1 MSAEGAAGTAKR
13 TKLPRTVK
21 ALAAVSLL
29 TDASSEMI
37 YPLLPAF
44 LTATLGVGAAW
55 VGVIEGAA
63 DAVASLLKLASGWWS
78 DRMPRRKPLVVFGY
92 GLASVLRP
100 LVAFASAGW
109 QVLAIRVGDRVGKG
123 IRGAPRDAMI
133 ADAVPANERGRAFGV
148 QRAADHAGAFIG
160 PLIAFVLL
168 QWVGVS
174 VRTVFLLA
182 AIPGAIAV
190 LVAVFGVRE
199 DVSRRLPAD
208 DPANPVVRLVDHI
221 VAEGILT
228 RASEI
233 HLAPEES
240 CVAVWYRIDGELR
253 RVMALPPNAGPPLT
267 ARIKGMAS
275 LDVAERE
282 RTQDG
287 RAHVTVKGA
296 RVDVRVA
303 TIPGPLGE
311 KTVISILGR
320 GPIAGDASASDAAVP
335 AAAPPLG
342 APFWRYLAVLVLFT
356 LGNSTD
362 AFLLLRA
369 SQLGVSAAT
378 IPLLWAALHVVK
390 SATSIPAGAW
400 SDRVGRRT
408 MIAAGWLWYA
418 LVYLGFA
425 LASSMWHAWALF
437 IAYGLFFGLTEAVER
452 ALVAD
457 LVPAARRGTAFGWYN
472 GVIGAA
478 VLPASVVFGLLWDW
492 RGSAFAFTVGAAA
505 AAVASVALVA
515 VRPPRERTA

>member
-1 MSAEGAAGTAKR
+1 MSAGTR

-21 ALAAVSLL
+21 ALAAVSLF

-78 DRMPRRKPLVVFGY
+78 DRMPRRKPLVVWGY
-92 GLASVLRP
+92 GIASVLRP
-100 LVAFASAGW
+100 LIGLTVAAW

-148 QRAADHAGAFIG
+148 QRAADHAGAVMG

-182 AIPGAIAV
+182 AVPAAMAMA
-190 LVAVFGVRE
+190 VAVFGVKE
-199 DVSRRLPAD
+199 DGRRLTVDGRRMATD
-208 DPANPVVRLVDHI
+208 DSSATAGGGRP
-221 VAEGILT
+221 VAEG
-228 RASEI
+228 SG
-233 HLAPEES
+233 P
-240 CVAVWYRIDGELR
+240 
-253 RVMALPPNAGPPLT
+253 MAGA
-267 ARIKGMAS
+267 
-275 LDVAERE
+275 
-282 RTQDG
+282 
-287 RAHVTVKGA
+287 AHGV
-296 RVDVRVA
+296 
-303 TIPGPLGE
+303 
-311 KTVISILGR
+311 
-320 GPIAGDASASDAAVP
+320 
-335 AAAPPLG
+335 PLG

-369 SQLGVSAAT
+369 SQLGVSAPM

-390 SATSIPAGAW
+390 SVTSIPAGAW

-408 MIAAGWLWYA
+408 LIATGWLWYA

-425 LASSMWHAWALF
+425 MATAMWHAWALF

-457 LVPAARRGTAFGWYN
+457 LVPAERRGTAFGWYN

-478 VLPASVVFGLLWDW
+478 VLPASIVFGLLWDW
-492 RGSAFAFTVGAAA
+492 RGSAVAFSVGAASA
-505 AAVASVALVA
+505 ALASVALVM
-515 VRPPRERTA
+515 VRPRATSAPGSTAPTPGA

>member
-1 MSAEGAAGTAKR
+1 MSAEGSAGTAKR

-21 ALAAVSLL
+21 ALAAVSLF

-182 AIPGAIAV
+182 AVPGAIAV
-190 LVAVFGVRE
+190 LVAVFGVKE
-199 DVSRRLPAD
+199 DGRRLT
-208 DPANPVVRLVDHI
+208 VDGSRKATEDGSATAGGGRA
-221 VAEGILT
+221 VAEG
-228 RASEI
+228 SG
-233 HLAPEES
+233 P
-240 CVAVWYRIDGELR
+240 
-253 RVMALPPNAGPPLT
+253 MA
-267 ARIKGMAS
+267 
-275 LDVAERE
+275 
-282 RTQDG
+282 
-287 RAHVTVKGA
+287 GA
-296 RVDVRVA
+296 ADEA
-303 TIPGPLGE
+303 
-311 KTVISILGR
+311 
-320 GPIAGDASASDAAVP
+320 
-335 AAAPPLG
+335 PLG

-425 LASSMWHAWALF
+425 MASSMWHAWALF

-505 AAVASVALVA
+505 AALASVALVA
-515 VRPPRERTA
+515 VRPLRERTA